1 LTYQLSKQAKK
12 YLKAIQPR
20 IVGKLLEAIEMLPAG
35 KVKPIKGQKTPPL
48 FRLRVGKYRI
58 IFLKSAQNIR
68 VVKIDTRGDV
78 YKSI

>member
-1 LTYQLSKQAKK
+1 MTYQLSKQAKK

-20 IVGKLLEAIEMLPAG
+20 IAGKLLEAIEMLPAG

>member
-1 LTYQLSKQAKK
+1 MTYQLSKQAKK

-20 IVGKLLEAIEMLPAG
+20 IAGKLLEAIEMLPAG
-35 KVKPIKGQKTPPL
+35 KVKPIKGKKAPPL

-58 IFLKSAQNIR
+58 IFLKSDQNIR